1 MKKLRNLKIAYKLG
15 LVGVVLGIPI
25 AVLLFLFVDARNAQI
40 DLTHREIAGVEY
52 LKPLRRMFEHV
63 PQHQATA
70 NILLRGDESAKEQ
83 LSRIARLVDRDGG
96 AIDSVDRQF
105 GNRLGTTDRWRA
117 LNQSWRG
124 IKGSY
129 EGMTAEE
136 SSAVHTKLMGDIVDL
151 MRYVADQ
158 SGLSVDPGLGTRYLM
173 EGIVV
178 NLPAMAVNLGAM
190 RGLAVGVAASQS
202 LDFDTQVRLA
212 LLSSQIQRN
221 STLLRRGM
229 GVAYEF
235 NPALKPELSRTV
247 QSGTSGAIDFVQLT
261 EEEII
266 RADPVTANPQ
276 EFFAAGARAIAGT
289 FAVYDK
295 ALQSLAQLLNARAA
309 RLHAEL
315 YTQLGFASLAILL
328 AAGLVFLIKGTITGQ
343 IGAINAVF
351 GKIGMGDFTA
361 RAPVTGS
368 DELGSMTLALNATLD
383 STLGLIQSREERDRV
398 QTSIEALLRDISGA
412 AEGDLTKQ
420 AAVAGDITGA
430 IAESFNTMIIELR
443 RVISQVHD
451 ATLHVSSAANEIQ
464 LTTEHLAEG
473 SENQSAQIV
482 DTSSAIEE
490 MAVSIQQV
498 SENAGQ
504 AAQVAEDALQS
515 ALGGAEAVKKTVD
528 GMNSIRAQVQETS
541 KRIKRLGESSQ
552 EIGEIVQLIG
562 DIADRTSILALNA
575 SIQAAMAGDAGRGF
589 AVVAEEVERLAE
601 RAADSTKKI
610 ATLIQSIQSD
620 THEAVSAME
629 NTTLEVVG
637 GSTLAAEAGDR
648 LARIEGVSK
657 QLAELIQS
665 ISMAS
670 NQQARGSEAVAKSM
684 SEISGVTQQTAAGAM
699 QAAASISNLATL
711 ADDLR
716 DSMGRFTL
724 PARAG

>member
-1 MKKLRNLKIAYKLG
+1 M
-15 LVGVVLGIPI
+15 GVVGIVVCIPI
-25 AVLLFLFVDARNAQI
+25 AGLLFLLVEARGIRI
-40 DLTHREIAGVEY
+40 DLTEREIAGVEY
-52 LKPLRRMFEHV
+52 LKPLRAMFEHV
-63 PQHQATA
+63 PQHQGAVDV
-70 NILLRGDESAKEQ
+70 LPGGDESAEEQ
-83 LSRIARLVDRDGG
+83 LPRIARLVDGDVS
-96 AIDSVDRQF
+96 AIDAADQRF
-105 GNRLGTTDRWRA
+105 GKRLGTTGRWQA
-117 LNQSWRG
+117 LKRRWRG
-124 IKGSY
+124 IKRSHQ
-129 EGMTAEE
+129 GMTAQEGF
-136 SSAVHTKLMGDIVDL
+136 AVHAKLTADIRDL

-158 SGLSVDPGLGTRYLM
+158 SGLSVDPNLDTRYLM
-173 EGIVV
+173 EGVVV
-178 NLPAMAVNLGAM
+178 NLPAIAENLGVM
-190 RGLAVGVAASQS
+190 RSLGAGVAASQS
-202 LDFDTQVRLA
+202 LDLDTQVQLSLLSGQVQRNTA
-212 LLSSQIQRN
+212 LLRQ
-221 STLLRRGM
+221 GM

-235 NPALKPELSRTV
+235 NPALGSELSATV
-247 QSGTSGAIDFVQLT
+247 ASGTNGAASFVQLT
-261 EEEII
+261 DEQII
-266 RADPVTANPQ
+266 RADPIGTDPQ
-276 EFFAAGARAIAGT
+276 EFFAAGSQAIAGT
-289 FAVYDK
+289 FTVYDK
-295 ALQSLAQLLNARAA
+295 ALGSLVQLLDTRLA
-309 RLHAEL
+309 RLNTEL
-315 YTQLGFASLAILL
+315 YTQLGVASLALLL
-328 AAGLVFLIKGTITGQ
+328 AVVLVFLINATITGQ
-343 IGAINAVF
+343 IGAVNAAF
-351 GKIGMGDFTA
+351 GQIGVGDFTA
-361 RAPVTGS
+361 RAPVTSS
-368 DELGSMTLALNATLD
+368 DELGNMTLALNATLD
-383 STLGLIQSREERDRV
+383 STLGLIQSREERDQV
-398 QTSIEALLRDISGA
+398 QTSIEELLQDISGA

-420 AAVAGDITGA
+420 AVVAEDITGA
-430 IAESFNTMIIELR
+430 IAESFNTMIVELR
-443 RVISQVHD
+443 AVISQVQD

-473 SENQSAQIV
+473 SENQSTQIV

-498 SENAGQ
+498 SENASQ
-504 AAQVAEDALQS
+504 AAKVAEDALQS

-562 DIADRTSILALNA
+562 GIADRTSILALNA

-601 RAADSTKKI
+601 RATDSTKKI

-637 GSTLAAEAGDR
+637 GSALAAEAGDR

-724 PARAG
+724 PAKTA